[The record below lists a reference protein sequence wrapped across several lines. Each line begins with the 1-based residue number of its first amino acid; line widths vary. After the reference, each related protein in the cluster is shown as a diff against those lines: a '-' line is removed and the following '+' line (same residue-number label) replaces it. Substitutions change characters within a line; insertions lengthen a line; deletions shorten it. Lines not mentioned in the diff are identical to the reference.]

1 MVFVDLKGEAD
12 KRNRF
17 YYADERKSDGMP
29 AMGDRSGPA
38 HAKFY
43 TWLSEQKEQGPWRAT
58 HVEGV
63 YTAFPV
69 VDQLLGQDATTF
81 IK

>member
-1 MVFVDLKGEAD
+1 VVLSKFAD
-12 KRNRF
+12 VRIRF
-17 YYADERKSDGMP
+17 YYGDERKADGMP
-29 AMGDRSGPA
+29 AMEGRSGPA

-63 YTAFPV
+63 YTAFQV
-69 VDQLLGQDATTF
+69 VDRLPGQDAVTF
-81 IK
+81 IKQG